1 MGSQGQAG
9 ENGKPQ
15 GPAEIV
21 KDALE
26 QYPDLPE
33 LEDSEI
39 IVLALQHY
47 AVRHTSR
54 AAHAIGTP
62 NHGEH
67 VRRAERARALAEQ
80 TAAVAQRARLAEAKV
95 AEALAV
101 LPNLPQPEEDTEPV
115 PGYCPHGDED
125 KTGDHYSPE
134 CVLCRE
140 DVEREAFYGLANH
153 LRSILDG
160 ES

>member
-1 MGSQGQAG
+1 MDEANGP
-9 ENGKPQ
+9 GKPSA
-15 GPAEIV
+15 AEIV

-54 AAHAIGTP
+54 AVHAIGTP
-62 NHGEH
+62 DHDEH
-67 VRRAERARALAEQ
+67 LRRAERARALAEQ
-80 TAAVAQRARLAEAKV
+80 V
-95 AEALAV
+95 
-101 LPNLPQPEEDTEPV
+101 
-115 PGYCPHGDED
+115 G
-125 KTGDHYSPE
+125 
-134 CVLCRE
+134 
-140 DVEREAFYGLANH
+140 
-153 LRSILDG
+153 G

>member
-1 MGSQGQAG
+1 MSGHDQQVEFVAADNARQAG
-9 ENGKPQ
+9 DPTRL
-15 GPAEIV
+15 PA
-21 KDALE
+21 LG
-26 QYPDLPE
+26 
-33 LEDSEI
+33 DSEI

-67 VRRAERARALAEQ
+67 VRRAERARALAERGR
-80 TAAVAQRARLAEAKV
+80 VAEARV

-101 LPNLPQPEEDTEPV
+101 LPNLPQPEEDIEPV

-125 KTGDHYSPE
+125 VTGDHYSPE
-134 CVLCRE
+134 CVQCRQALDE
-140 DVEREAFYGLANH
+140 EAFYGLANR
-153 LRSILDG
+153 LRSILGG